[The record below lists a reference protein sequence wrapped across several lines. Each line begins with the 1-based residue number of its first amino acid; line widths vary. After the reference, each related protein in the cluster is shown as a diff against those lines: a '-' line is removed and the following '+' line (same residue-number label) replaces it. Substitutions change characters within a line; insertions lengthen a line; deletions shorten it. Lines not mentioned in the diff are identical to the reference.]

1 MGFEIVEM
9 KELSGDKAHIY
20 SVILNGDE
28 DTLLEQFF
36 NENSSHEKL
45 LKKMLIKIK
54 TMADKT
60 GCLRQFF
67 KDGEGR
73 LGDGVVALAV
83 QNLRLYGIYFN
94 STVVLLGSGGIK
106 NVRAY
111 QDDPVL
117 NKKAE
122 QVKSIASEINRAII
136 NKEFKVSDNGELE
149 ADKFE
154 DYD

>member
-20 SVILNGDE
+20 SVILNGEE

-36 NENSSHEKL
+36 NENSSHKKL
-45 LKKMLIKIK
+45 LDKMLIKIK

-111 QDDPVL
+111 QDDPIL

-136 NKEFKVSDNGELE
+136 NKDFKVSDNGELE
-149 ADKFE
+149 TDKFE

>member
-1 MGFEIVEM
+1 M

-20 SVILNGDE
+20 SVILNGDG

-60 GCLRQFF
+60 GCRRQFF

>member
-20 SVILNGDE
+20 SVILNGDG

-36 NENSSHEKL
+36 NENSSQEKL

>member
-20 SVILNGDE
+20 SVILNGEE
-28 DTLLEQFF
+28 DTLLEQFL
-36 NENSSHEKL
+36 NENSSHKKL
-45 LKKMLIKIK
+45 LDKMLIKIK

-111 QDDPVL
+111 QDDPIL

-136 NKEFKVSDNGELE
+136 NKDFKVSDNGELE
-149 ADKFE
+149 TDKFE